1 MEDLKFD
8 LQLFAEGE
16 EPTADNTAL
25 EQPLG
30 DSGANP
36 EGSNEQNGGEED
48 FDWKIDPE
56 SGDVT
61 LNPHMFD
68 DEDSEDGEEEPA
80 EEQLPP
86 EPEKY
91 KVKVNGVEREVTLD
105 ELRNGYMMHSDYT
118 AKTQALAEEKRRME
132 AMYAQY
138 GQQNPQQNMQQ
149 GQSVQPQQPAQPQPQ
164 QNQVDPK
171 AYYKTLSD
179 YAIKRVSEN
188 LGEDFD
194 EYNPVHQAALAD
206 EISTIKATMYE
217 RNLRQQEIQKVY
229 NKYAQDPNIQA
240 IDQYAAQRLQQLPY
254 QQAVQIQQA
263 LRNNDAR
270 VIDAYM
276 GAVRDEFYRARGYVP
291 DSEQRVPQNKPVATP
306 AKPVPKQK
314 PPFAES
320 TGAVKNTPQ
329 PNQKNIDYSKLG
341 KLTLDQQ
348 AQLASKLGLG

>member
-16 EPTADNTAL
+16 EPEADNTSS
-25 EQPLG
+25 EQPVV
-30 DSGANP
+30 DSGENL
-36 EGSNEQNGGEED
+36 ESSNEQIGGEQD

-68 DEDSEDGEEEPA
+68 DEDSEEAEEEPEA
-80 EEQLPP
+80 HKEQLPP

-132 AMYAQY
+132 AMYGQY
-138 GQQNPQQNMQQ
+138 NQQNPQQR
-149 GQSVQPQQPAQPQPQ
+149 GQSVQPQQPAQPQTQ
-164 QNQVDPK
+164 QTQVDPK
-171 AYYKTLSD
+171 QYYKTLSD

-217 RNLRQQEIQKVY
+217 RNIRQQEIQKVY

-263 LRNNDAR
+263 LRNNDAH

-291 DSEQRVPQNKPVATP
+291 ASEQQVPQNKPVATP

>member
-1 MEDLKFD
+1 
-8 LQLFAEGE
+8 
-16 EPTADNTAL
+16 
-25 EQPLG
+25 
-30 DSGANP
+30 
-36 EGSNEQNGGEED
+36 
-48 FDWKIDPE
+48 
-56 SGDVT
+56 
-61 LNPHMFD
+61 
-68 DEDSEDGEEEPA
+68 
-80 EEQLPP
+80 
-86 EPEKY
+86 
-91 KVKVNGVEREVTLD
+91 
-105 ELRNGYMMHSDYT
+105 
-118 AKTQALAEEKRRME
+118 
-132 AMYAQY
+132 
-138 GQQNPQQNMQQ
+138 
-149 GQSVQPQQPAQPQPQ
+149 
-164 QNQVDPK
+164 
-171 AYYKTLSD
+171 
-179 YAIKRVSEN
+179 
-188 LGEDFD
+188 
-194 EYNPVHQAALAD
+194 
-206 EISTIKATMYE
+206 MYE

-291 DSEQRVPQNKPVATP
+291 ASEQQVPQNKPVATP

-329 PNQKNIDYSKLG
+329 PNPKNIDYSKLG

>member
-1 MEDLKFD
+1 MEDLKFN

-25 EQPLG
+25 EQPLE
-30 DSGANP
+30 DSGVNP
-36 EGSNEQNGGEED
+36 EGSNEQSGGEED

-105 ELRNGYMMHSDYT
+105 ELRNGYMMHSDYSR
-118 AKTQALAEEKRRME
+118 KTQALADEKRRLE
-132 AMYAQY
+132 AMY
-138 GQQNPQQNMQQ
+138 GQRNPQQQ
-149 GQSVQPQQPAQPQPQ
+149 GQSVPPQQPAQPQ

-276 GAVRDEFYRARGYVP
+276 GAVRDEFYRARGCVP
-291 DSEQRVPQNKPVATP
+291 ASEQRIPQNKPVATP

>member
-16 EPTADNTAL
+16 EPEADNTAL
-25 EQPLG
+25 EQPLE

-105 ELRNGYMMHSDYT
+105 ELRNGYMMHSDYSR
-118 AKTQALAEEKRRME
+118 KTQALADEKRRLE
-132 AMYAQY
+132 AMY
-138 GQQNPQQNMQQ
+138 GQRNPQQQ
-149 GQSVQPQQPAQPQPQ
+149 GQSVPPQQPTQTQPQ

-291 DSEQRVPQNKPVATP
+291 ASEQRVPQNKPVATP
-306 AKPVPKQK
+306 TKPVPKQK

-329 PNQKNIDYSKLG
+329 PNPKNIDYSKLG

-348 AQLASKLGLG
+348 AQLARKLGLG